1 MIYLRALA
9 PWLTNYCAMKR
20 LLCFSLILIQ
30 FIFNKPVI
38 AADTSY
44 VLLRIQGTEL
54 IPPEIDNGH
63 YLKQQLLTTLHSE
76 WKRKAVVIILSED
89 SLRVNST
96 RFDFIIE
103 VKIIELHVN
112 SPIILQQNLSVS
124 RDVTTNTYKDE
135 SEDLKKEHTT
145 VYADM
150 TITEKSMT
158 ALLRMGIYTTKLPE
172 VVTVWGD
179 IVAESFNW
187 ENKSA
192 TYTGNYQALGSKE
205 IILTKTKPKSTPKE
219 IEVYRTVVRQCINKI
234 SSQIANSINP
244 KTAG

>member
-1 MIYLRALA
+1 
-9 PWLTNYCAMKR
+9 MKR
-20 LLCFSLILIQ
+20 LLCFSFVLFQIISH
-30 FIFNKPVI
+30 KPAI

-54 IPPEIDNGH
+54 IPPELDNGN

-76 WKRKAVVIILSED
+76 WKRRAVVIILSED

-96 RFDFIIE
+96 RFNFVIE
-103 VKIIELHVN
+103 VKILELHVN
-112 SPIILQQNLSVS
+112 APVILQLNLSVS

-150 TITEKSMT
+150 IITEKSMT
-158 ALLRMGIYTTKLPE
+158 ALIRMGIYTTKLPE
-172 VVTVWGD
+172 VVTVWSD
-179 IVAESFNW
+179 IFAESFDW

-205 IILTKTKPKSTPKE
+205 IVLTKTQPKPTPKE
-219 IEVYRTVVRQCINKI
+219 LEVYRTVVRQCINKT
-234 SSQIANSINP
+234 SRQIANSINP
-244 KTAG
+244 KTDG